1 MLALVA
7 GVIVLHPAP
16 VLAGQGAPAA
26 AAPAAIINDLPILGL
41 AQVSIKVSDLAKARH
56 FYGNVLGFAEAFTIR
71 DKAGR
76 ISSLYMKVNDEQF
89 VELIPVE
96 TIELVRQAR
105 LVIQSSNLAALHR
118 IYAEKGLQPG
128 PISIGPDGNP
138 LFRVLAPNGFPLDFI
153 EYAAGSRQARL
164 KGKLLDAKRISGR
177 LLHAGTMV
185 RDDATKAFF
194 QSLGWGKLLPGARG
208 DYIETPATDRNLE
221 TKNPPLD
228 PNNPATLGQYTRE
241 VHGAVY
247 HFALEID
254 DMHAA
259 REQLKRRGGYD
270 DVRLRAAVGNNRHW
284 LIHLFDLDGSRVE
297 LMSRDKVADDI
308 PAFSVMPPG
317 PPAKPILATQRGVY
331 PWP

>member
-1 MLALVA
+1 MGFPGRMLALLA
-7 GVIVLHPAP
+7 GVIALHPAP

-96 TIELVRQAR
+96 TIELVRQTR

-128 PISIGPDGNP
+128 PISIGPDGNQ
-138 LFRVLAPNGFPLDFI
+138 LFRMLAPNSFPLDFI
-153 EYAAGSRQARL
+153 EYAPGSRQARL

-177 LLHAGTMV
+177 LLQPRRFSSRWAGASCC
-185 RDDATKAFF
+185 R
-194 QSLGWGKLLPGARG
+194 ARAG
-208 DYIETPATDRNLE
+208 ITS
-221 TKNPPLD
+221 
-228 PNNPATLGQYTRE
+228 
-241 VHGAVY
+241 
-247 HFALEID
+247 
-254 DMHAA
+254 
-259 REQLKRRGGYD
+259 KRRLQIAIWKPRTRRSIRITRQPSASTRARYM
-270 DVRLRAAVGNNRHW
+270 VPSTILRWRSMTCT
-284 LIHLFDLDGSRVE
+284 LRGS
-297 LMSRDKVADDI
+297 S
-308 PAFSVMPPG
+308 
-317 PPAKPILATQRGVY
+317 
-331 PWP
+331 